1 MSYNFVGDYMKIAR
15 LITTVDAHT
24 AGENVRVITGGIPY
38 IPGET
43 IVEKMEYCK
52 KELDHLRTA
61 LMYEPRGYRAM
72 FGCILTAPT
81 TNDADLGILFMGAP
95 GYLDMCGHALI
106 GATTVVIETGIIK
119 ATEPTTII
127 KWDTCAGLIT
137 TMANFENERVQSV
150 TFRGTP
156 SFLYKSNVT
165 IEVRR
170 LGKILVDISFGGVF
184 TVIVSAKD
192 LGIKVIPDYSNRI
205 LDIGERVLNAINEQ
219 VEIKHPDHPH
229 VETVGQVMITDDPVN
244 PSANYRNAVVCC
256 HESGRSKMAI
266 DRSPCGTGTCARM
279 AQLFSDGELKLNRE
293 FIHESIIGTLFR
305 GKLVEEVHVGD
316 YRAAVPEVT
325 GTAYVTG
332 IHQFVLD
339 RDDPLK
345 YGFLL

>member
-1 MSYNFVGDYMKIAR
+1 MKIAR

-38 IPGET
+38 IPGKT
-43 IVEKMEYCK
+43 IVEKMEHCK
-52 KELDHLRTA
+52 KELDQLRTA

-72 FGCILTAPT
+72 FGCIVTAPT
-81 TNDADLGILFMGAP
+81 TKDADLGILFMGAP

-119 ATEPTTII
+119 ATEPITVV
-127 KWDTCAGLIT
+127 KWDTGAGLIT
-137 TMANFENERVQSV
+137 TTASVEHGRVQSV
-150 TFRGTP
+150 TFRSAL
-156 SFLYKSNVT
+156 SFLYKSSVP
-165 IEVRR
+165 IKIHR

-184 TVIVSAKD
+184 TAIVSAKD
-192 LGIKVIPDYSNRI
+192 LGIKVIPEYSDQILDLGERI
-205 LDIGERVLNAINEQ
+205 LDAVNEQ
-219 VEIKHPDHPH
+219 IEVRHPDQPH
-229 VETVGQVMITDDPVN
+229 IKTVDQVMITDDPVN
-244 PSANYRNAVVCC
+244 RSANYRNAVVCC
-256 HESGRSKMAI
+256 HGPPGCKKAI

-279 AQLFSDGELKLNRE
+279 AQLFSNGELKLNQE

-305 GKLVEEVHVGD
+305 GKLVEEVLVGD
-316 YRAAVPEVT
+316 YQAAVPEVT